1 LESCYMSRPFA
12 TVFAIDVET
21 PDVTRIAVEAVR
33 QGYAVIPV
41 RPLTKIP
48 DLCTLNARELREQGR
63 GHHCGVHHAITDP
76 DLARKVFTK
85 LGPDLNLGVVAYPSR
100 IICVDADNADGVTA
114 FLADLAEGCDDPA
127 YIRHTPTVRTP
138 GMVNDAGAWVHKDG
152 GHFLFVLPDGLEL
165 ELGRQK
171 IVDKK
176 GYEIRW
182 GWSMS
187 LVPPSSRSE
196 GRYESTAAA
205 VPVAPAWLTARI
217 IDSSQGYLETLDR
230 PLYRNDS
237 IARWAASVTW
247 GELLGADGWTELG
260 RLDSCGCPVFTKPG
274 GGTTNDRSATGHE
287 ASCAVPFLNIE
298 GHGPLHLWTT
308 EPPPPLDTY
317 VAEHGQTLTKL
328 TYLAVTRFDG
338 STDEAMAYLGIG
350 GPSLTPSGWAE
361 SLPVVSHPEIPAHPR
376 DLSDVSEIDQD
387 AVSEKIKESLPP
399 RSSSAHPKDQQPIV
413 DPTPLTRENVSSQI
427 PAPYTSWDL
436 GITRADKDKD
446 KDEDTAEGAVTE
458 PFWREDESPEIRALI
473 VRAAGRQEIDA
484 RARELRE
491 YRISG
496 GSMRMRIK
504 PAETISTVAVAASV
518 ALRADGVALLYRGR
532 VNTIWGPSESAKSW
546 FSLACTISTIQA
558 GGRVLIVDT
567 EDDESGFDS
576 RMATIGHPKAE
587 LVSYVQLMMAP
598 TSVERDELL
607 AASRASDLV
616 VVDSLDGL
624 LALLALESNNATAV
638 RTAGAMLKH
647 WAQAGNA
654 AVLVVDHST
663 DKVVEGKPATA
674 MGSSAKKQLI
684 DGVMLRA
691 DRETEWKPAAHC
703 STMIML
709 GKDRHGQ
716 VKQHAEYKSDEPGE
730 RAFGRIARLEML
742 GGIGGSPSV
751 LKLLKPPSYE
761 LEPEMTQRAKALNE
775 DEIRAA
781 EDLIL
786 KALGDEG
793 KQVSR
798 TDLLIA
804 AGDKNDRKGTGHI
817 LDELCRRNPPDGLLG
832 GIKVH
837 KTPRGTDVR
846 LHYSWVSP
854 DQEGD
859 KE

>member
-1 LESCYMSRPFA
+1 MSRVFS
-12 TVFAIDVET
+12 TVFGIDVET
-21 PDVTRIAVEAVR
+21 PDITRVAVEAVR

-48 DLCTLNARELREQGR
+48 DICTLNARELREQGPR
-63 GHHCGVHHAITDP
+63 HLCGVHHAITDA

-85 LGPDLNLGVVAYPSR
+85 LGPDLNIGVVAFPSR

-114 FLADLAEGCDDPA
+114 FLEDLAEGCDDPA

-138 GMVNDAGAWVHKDG
+138 GMVNEAGAWVHKDG
-152 GHFLFVLPDGLEL
+152 GHFLFELPEGIEL
-165 ELGRQK
+165 ALGRQK
-171 IVDKK
+171 IVDKR

-196 GRYESTAAA
+196 GRYETTAAA

-217 IDSSQGYLETLDR
+217 IEHSQGYAESLDR

-237 IARWAASVTW
+237 VARWSASVTW

-260 RLDSCGCPVFTKPG
+260 RLDACGCPVFTKPG
-274 GGTTNDRSATGHE
+274 GGKTNDRSATGHE
-287 ASCAVPFLNIE
+287 SSCAVPFLNIE

-308 EPPPPLDTY
+308 EPPPPLDEWIS
-317 VAEHGQTLTKL
+317 AHGQTLTKL
-328 TYLAVTRFDG
+328 QYLAVTRFDG

-350 GPSLTPSGWAE
+350 GPVLTPSGWVDA
-361 SLPVVSHPEIPAHPR
+361 LPVADPANP
-376 DLSDVSEIDQD
+376 SEDMGSGISIDT
-387 AVSEKIKESLPP
+387 E
-399 RSSSAHPKDQQPIV
+399 
-413 DPTPLTRENVSSQI
+413 PLTEALLGPDPAPEASSQDHLDQPHPNPLTSKDASSQI
-427 PAPYTSWDL
+427 PQPL
-436 GITRADKDKD
+436 
-446 KDEDTAEGAVTE
+446 EAEGRGISTAD
-458 PFWREDESPEIRALI
+458 PFWREDETPEIRAKI
-473 VRAAGRQEIDA
+473 VRAAGNQEIDA

-504 PAETISTVAVAASV
+504 PASTISTMPVAATV
-518 ALRADGVALLYRGR
+518 GLRSDGVALLYRGR

-546 FSLACTISTIQA
+546 FSLACTVSTIKQ

-576 RMATIGHPKAE
+576 RMSAIGHPKPE

-607 AASRASDLV
+607 QAARQSDLI

-647 WAQAGNA
+647 WAQVGNA
-654 AVLVVDHST
+654 AVLMVDHST
-663 DKVVEGKPATA
+663 EKVTDQMGGKPTTA
-674 MGSSAKKQLI
+674 LGSSAKKQLI

-703 STMIML
+703 TTMIML

-730 RAFGRIARLEML
+730 RVFGRIARLEML
-742 GGIGGSPSV
+742 GEIGGNPST
-751 LKLLKPPSYE
+751 LSLLRPPSYE
-761 LEPEMTQRAKALNE
+761 HEPERSIRAKHLSD
-775 DEIRAA
+775 DEIRAT

-786 KALGDEG
+786 KALGDQG
-793 KQVSR
+793 KHISR
-798 TDLLIA
+798 TDLLAA

-832 GIKVH
+832 GIEIH
-837 KTPRGTDVR
+837 TTPRGNDSPR

-854 DQEGD
+854 DSED
-859 KE
+859 DPS